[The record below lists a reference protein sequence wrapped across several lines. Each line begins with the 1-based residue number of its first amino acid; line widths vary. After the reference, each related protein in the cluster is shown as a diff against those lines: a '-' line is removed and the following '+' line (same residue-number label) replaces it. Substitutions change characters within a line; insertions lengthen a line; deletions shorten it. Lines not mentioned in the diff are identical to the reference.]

1 MTRPKRTFALAL
13 LAAGACLLP
22 LLAAG
27 PQATQAT
34 QATQAPQATP
44 VPQTSPSS
52 PSAADIVAR
61 SLAAHGGTK
70 LTSWKTLA
78 IKGTVVMQDGIAYNG
93 AYTLLAKAPDRVR
106 VEHDATADRGRAFYE
121 YFLNGGVAWTRR
133 NLIPAAFDAVRIQRW
148 LDQCYGIAIYAKP
161 GVALELKGE
170 SEIAW
175 PPAATGNAASGTPA
189 APASPAPTAAGASG
203 APAPAQAA
211 AGTSGAPAA
220 GAASRRVWIVVAT
233 VGPETRELAI
243 DQETSRF
250 VREVAGDTTRVYWDF
265 APFDGALM
273 PTRILETAKT
283 RQGETRTPFTWKTVV
298 HDAPIEDWRFAED
311 MPAKPIR

>member
-1 MTRPKRTFALAL
+1 MTKPMRTVALAL

-27 PQATQAT
+27 PQATQAP
-34 QATQAPQATP
+34 QAPLSSP
-44 VPQTSPSS
+44 SSPSS

-61 SLAAHGGTK
+61 SLAAHGGDT
-70 LTSWKTLA
+70 LTSWKTLT

-133 NLIPAAFDAVRIQRW
+133 NLIPASFDAARIQRW

-170 SEIAW
+170 AEMAW
-175 PPAATGNAASGTPA
+175 PPATMGNAAPSAADASAAPIASGGA
-189 APASPAPTAAGASG
+189 GAPAS
-203 APAPAQAA
+203 
-211 AGTSGAPAA
+211 GTSGTRGT
-220 GAASRRVWIVVAT
+220 GAASRRVWMVIAT
-233 VGPETRELAI
+233 VGTETRELAI

-250 VREVAGDTTRVYWDF
+250 LREVAGDSTRVYWDF

-298 HDAPIEDWRFAED
+298 HDAPIEDWRFTED